1 MGRTVVHHIAL
12 VDDWQT
18 ALADGVYAM
27 STRGATLDEVGFIHC
42 ARPDQITGV
51 LNRYYRDVDEVMLLD
66 IDVDGLDIRDE
77 PVTLDTG
84 VDHFPHL
91 FGPLPIAAV
100 IGARNIHRNNSK
112 WCV

>member
-77 PVTLDTG
+77 PVELDTG
-84 VDHFPHL
+84 IDHFPHL
-91 FGPLPIAAV
+91 FGRLPESAVIAARKLRRHNAQWTV
-100 IGARNIHRNNSK
+100 
-112 WCV
+112 